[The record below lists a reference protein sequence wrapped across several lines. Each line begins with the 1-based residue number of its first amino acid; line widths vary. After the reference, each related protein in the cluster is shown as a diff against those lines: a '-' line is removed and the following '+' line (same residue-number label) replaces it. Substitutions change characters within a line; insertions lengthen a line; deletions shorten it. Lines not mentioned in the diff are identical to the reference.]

1 MLIKEAKIFSITTY
15 YSVVLEM
22 DGKEI
27 EAVISVAYDENT
39 GAYTIK
45 RPNLNIDYV
54 ADIEIKVDDIDLDML
69 FELVDGR

>member
-39 GAYTIK
+39 GAYTI
-45 RPNLNIDYV
+45 LNIDYV